1 MSKCVTCFGH
11 MCDEVDVAN
20 DMTSDVALNYD
31 NYREL
36 SQSGLLTTGPAAQQ
50 KTIQRISRDVTKQTT
65 ANWQAWQEILDRW
78 TRYTQHLLWLS
89 QQQQSTQNT
98 QRGRQVLLGGR
109 EPKINA
115 VADALLVQSNK
126 SADEL
131 NREWYNYSGVLIAL
145 SGVSLGKEML
155 MKSDGKEKSKSK
167 TPTQVASSASGQF
180 MQTLVELFVADDQ
193 PIRDTI
199 TQLVGSTLS
208 PMMLTVL
215 FFHLHNLMQSAVTS
229 TQININST
237 YTLLIEQSILC
248 IKKMLDTFVRTISSP
263 RNRVDIILT
272 L

>member
-1 MSKCVTCFGH
+1 M
-11 MCDEVDVAN
+11 A
-20 DMTSDVALNYD
+20 SDVALNYD

-50 KTIQRISRDVTKQTT
+50 KTIQRIFRDVSKQTT

-78 TRYTQHLLWLS
+78 TRYTQHLMHLS
-89 QQQQSTQNT
+89 QQQQVNT
-98 QRGRQVLLGGR
+98 QRGSSRQVLLGGR
-109 EPKINA
+109 EPKLNA
-115 VADALLVQSNK
+115 LLDQQLVQSNK

-155 MKSDGKEKSKSK
+155 LKSDGKEKSKSK

-215 FFHLHNLMQSAVTS
+215 FFHLHNLMQGAVTS

-237 YTLLIEQSILC
+237 YTLLIEQSILSV
-248 IKKMLDTFVRTISSP
+248 KKMLDTFVRP
-263 RNRVDIILT
+263 RELRH
-272 L
+272 

>member
-1 MSKCVTCFGH
+1 
-11 MCDEVDVAN
+11 MCEEVDVAN

-50 KTIQRISRDVTKQTT
+50 KTIQRIFRNVSKQTT

-89 QQQQSTQNT
+89 QQQQTT

-115 VADALLVQSNK
+115 VADPLLVQSNK

-131 NREWYNYSGVLIAL
+131 NREWYNSSGVLIAL

-155 MKSDGKEKSKSK
+155 LKSEGKEKSKSK
-167 TPTQVASSASGQF
+167 MPTQVASSASGQF
-180 MQTLVELFVADDQ
+180 MQTLVELFVTDDQ

-215 FFHLHNLMQSAVTS
+215 FFHLHNLMQLAVTS

-248 IKKMLDTFVRTISSP
+248 IKKMLDTFVST
-263 RNRVDIILT
+263 
-272 L
+272 